1 MTGPILEGKEMS
13 KLTTLKENPVVLL
26 PILSLNSLAVH
37 NYNSME
43 HYISGN
49 ISFLYTSSIS
59 LISNQFHLGF
69 LEFHPIS
76 TFNYFS
82 FIILMT

>member
-1 MTGPILEGKEMS
+1 MTGPILEDKEMS

-49 ISFLYTSSIS
+49 ISFLYTSIS
-59 LISNQFHLGF
+59 PISNQFHLGF

>member
-13 KLTTLKENPVVLL
+13 KLTMLKENPVVLL

-37 NYNSME
+37 NYNSVE

-69 LEFHPIS
+69 LEFHLIS